1 MSHESYQ
8 EQISQLIDGELEAGL
23 QPPLFA
29 HLSACNECRLFLNST
44 IALRSKL
51 TATTIQ
57 VPQSLDQ
64 KMLSSLSVPLMYQ
77 LNARPAAF
85 RLALAASIA
94 FILLIGS
101 ILIGP
106 QILRTEQEPQSNELP
121 VQSFLP
127 PQSY

>member
-1 MSHESYQ
+1 MTHDEYQ
-8 EQISQLIDGELEAGL
+8 EQISQLIDGELGGEQ
-23 QPPLFA
+23 QPALFT

-44 IALRSKL
+44 ITLRSKI
-51 TATTIQ
+51 AISPMP

-64 KMLSSLSVPLMYQ
+64 KMLSSFSTPLVYQ
-77 LNARPAAF
+77 FNARPAAF

-94 FILLIGS
+94 FILLMGS

-106 QILRTEQEPQSNELP
+106 QILRTEQTPQSNELP